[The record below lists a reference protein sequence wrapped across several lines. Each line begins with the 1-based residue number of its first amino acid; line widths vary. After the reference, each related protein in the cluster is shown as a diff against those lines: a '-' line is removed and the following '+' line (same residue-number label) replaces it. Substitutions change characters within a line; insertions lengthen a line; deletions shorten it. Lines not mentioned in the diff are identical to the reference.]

1 MRLGSG
7 PLVGLV
13 AGRDWVFDSQDWRI
27 DEDDEHLRDL
37 HSEAKAESIKALPG
51 PVAFPIIC
59 CLVPF

>member
-7 PLVGLV
+7 PSVGLV

-27 DEDDEHLRDL
+27 DEDDERLRDL
-37 HSEAKAESIKALPG
+37 HSEAKAESIKALPE

-59 CLVPF
+59 CLVPC